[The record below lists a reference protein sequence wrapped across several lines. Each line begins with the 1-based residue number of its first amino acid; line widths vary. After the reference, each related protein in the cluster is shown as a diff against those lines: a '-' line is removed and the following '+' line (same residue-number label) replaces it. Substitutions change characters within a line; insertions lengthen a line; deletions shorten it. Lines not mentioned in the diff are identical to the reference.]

1 MVGAKCADFANLI
14 PCARVIHMKRILIL
28 ALVLIAAGI
37 GFEQYSGKSIGVA
50 KSIEFGTNVFT
61 GAFAGGYGMATDVGR
76 SVGGG
81 TTSLGKSVGN
91 SMGSVFGN

>member
-1 MVGAKCADFANLI
+1 MDFQNGYCRAK
-14 PCARVIHMKRILIL
+14 VIHMKRILIL
-28 ALVLIAAGI
+28 AFVLICAGI

-50 KSIEFGTNVFT
+50 KSFEFGMTAFS

-76 SVGGG
+76 SVGSASSG
-81 TTSLGKSVGN
+81 LGQSVGS

>member
-1 MVGAKCADFANLI
+1 MLI
-14 PCARVIHMKRILIL
+14 PCARVIHMKRILII
-28 ALVLIAAGI
+28 ALVLICAGV

-50 KSIEFGTNVFT
+50 KTFEFGTTVFS

-76 SVGGG
+76 SVSSSSSGLSQ
-81 TTSLGKSVGN
+81 TVGN